1 MATIYNEKYEQGLD
15 ITVIAK
21 RLRGEIKAAV
31 WAGDLPECKYSVRIS
46 RYSMGQSL
54 NVLVS
59 DTPFPVNNRR
69 YLELEHALT
78 HKRKGKLTRNEQFA
92 EFGETTRW
100 TQEAIDLIMTLAV
113 MVDQWNFDGSDSQS
127 DYFHV
132 NYSSSVD
139 YDCHDEWKDMTDEIK
154 QSYNQETSE

>member
-1 MATIYNEKYEQGLD
+1 MATTYGEKYEKGLD
-15 ITVIAK
+15 VTEIAK
-21 RLRGEIKAAV
+21 QLRKEIKAGV
-31 WAGDLPECKYSVRIS
+31 KAGDLPKCKYSVRTS

-59 DTPFPVNNRR
+59 ETPFPVNNRR
-69 YLELEHALT
+69 FLELEYALL
-78 HKRKGKLTRNEQFA
+78 HKHTGTLTRDEQFA
-92 EFGETTRW
+92 EFGETKRW

-132 NYSSSVD
+132 NYFSSVD
-139 YDCHDEWKDMTDEIK
+139 YDAHYEWEDMTEEIK